1 MPRSNWKPRHI
12 SNCLLKSK
20 IQDQKNIYIW
30 SRSSTIPESLAG
42 KMVFVHNGKEF
53 KKVFIRRS
61 RIGFKFGEFA
71 LTKKF
76 TQKKDKKN
84 LKKKKTK

>member
-1 MPRSNWKPRHI
+1 MPRSNWKPKHI
-12 SNCLLKSK
+12 SKCLLKAK
-20 IQDQKNIYIW
+20 IQDQKEIYIW
-30 SRSSTIPESLAG
+30 SRSSTIPESLNG
-42 KMVFVHNGKEF
+42 KIVFVHTGKEF
-53 KKVFIRRS
+53 KKIFIKRS

-84 LKKKKTK
+84 LKKKLKK

>member
-1 MPRSNWKPRHI
+1 MSRSNWKPKHI
-12 SNCLLKSK
+12 SNYLLKAK
-20 IQDQKNIYIW
+20 VQKQKTIQIW
-30 SRSSTIPESLAG
+30 SRSSTIPESLIG
-42 KMVFVHNGKEF
+42 KFVFVHNGKEF
-53 KKVFIRRS
+53 KKFLVKRS

-84 LKKKKTK
+84 SKNKKK